1 MKLLSDEIRL
11 RVHQMRPSK
20 LRTALEAFRYL
31 VGEEEIPLA
40 PAASVIKCCRVIPKE
55 SCTVAPWT
63 EAGSSLAKGIAMGTG
78 GRQCITASTH
88 GLKCHSNPK

>member
-1 MKLLSDEIRL
+1 MMKLLSDEIRL

-20 LRTALEAFRYL
+20 LRTALEAFWYL

-40 PAASVIKCCRVIPKE
+40 PAASVMKCCRVIPKE
-55 SCTVAPWT
+55 SFPWT